1 MHPLVR
7 DLCTAVDL
15 LNMAECAFAAGKPVD
30 VDDFMRRKREVLTA
44 AKAARSV
51 LEIQKIQPAKLTV
64 QAEVFGY
71 ARGASDRA
79 RAEVFA

>member
-1 MHPLVR
+1 MHQLVR
-7 DLCTAVDL
+7 NLCTAVDL
-15 LNMAECAFAAGKPVD
+15 LNMSECAFAAGQAVD
-30 VDDFMRRKREVLTA
+30 VEDFMRRKREVLTA

-64 QAEVFGY
+64 QAEAFGY

-79 RAEVFA
+79 RAEAFA

>member
-7 DLCTAVDL
+7 NLCTAVDL
-15 LNMAECAFAAGKPVD
+15 LNMAECAFAAGQAVD
-30 VDDFMRRKREVLTA
+30 VEDFMRRKREVITA

-51 LEIQKIQPAKLTV
+51 LEVQKIQPTKLTI
-64 QAEVFGY
+64 QAEAFGY

-79 RAEVFA
+79 RVEALA